1 MKNVDPASVPK
12 TMDEY
17 LAGLPEPAHTTL
29 SKLRAVI
36 RSAAPPDATEAITY
50 RIPAVKYKGSLVAY
64 AAFADHCSFFP
75 MGSSLLEV
83 FKKELRGFST
93 SKGTIRFS
101 VDKPLSATLV
111 KKMVK
116 ARIAQNEHKEQ
127 R

>member
-1 MKNVDPASVPK
+1 
-12 TMDEY
+12 
-17 LAGLPEPAHTTL
+17 
-29 SKLRAVI
+29 
-36 RSAAPPDATEAITY
+36 
-50 RIPAVKYKGSLVAY
+50 
-64 AAFADHCSFFP
+64 

-127 R
+127 RKSV